1 MMKKLIVA
9 LMLVAFAATT
19 TMAADVVIY
28 GKDCKKGAV
37 TFNHK
42 MHGEKVVD
50 SCKNAACHG
59 DAAPTKIAVNKK
71 TAHGKLCKVCHKKNA
86 GPTKCGGCHIK

>member
-1 MMKKLIVA
+1 MKKLLVA
-9 LMLVAFAATT
+9 LMLVAFAASTT
-19 TMAADVVIY
+19 FAGDIVKY
-28 GKDCKKGAV
+28 ECKKGTV

-59 DAAPTKIAVNKK
+59 AAAPAKIEVNKK
-71 TAHGKLCKVCHKKNA
+71 TAHSKMCKTCHKTNA
-86 GPTKCGGCHIK
+86 GPTKCKGCHVK

>member
-1 MMKKLIVA
+1 MKKLIVA

-19 TMAADVVIY
+19 AMAGDVVTY
-28 GKDCKKGAV
+28 ECKKGNV
-37 TFNHK
+37 TFDHA

-59 DAAPTKIAVNKK
+59 DATPAKIAVDKN
-71 TAHGKLCKVCHKKNA
+71 TAHNALCKNCHKTNA
-86 GPTKCGGCHIK
+86 GPTKCNDCHIK